1 MSGKHEGVPQR
12 AIDLAAES
20 TAIVA
25 LNEIRLAGETYK
37 DACQRATRVMQV
49 AIESA
54 RIADIQQIES
64 IAQSVD
70 WTDQSD
76 DDAEDD
82 DF

>member
-1 MSGKHEGVPQR
+1 MSEKHEGVPQR

-25 LNEIRLAGETYK
+25 LDEIRLAGEMYE
-37 DACQRATRVMQV
+37 DACQQAGRVMQT

-54 RIADIQQIES
+54 RLAYIRQVES
-64 IAQSVD
+64 IAQTVD

-76 DDAEDD
+76 DDEEDD